1 MRGWLRRIRG
11 VLGMGIVWG
20 GAGALVGMAIELI
33 NGIWSTPLGAMMDMW
48 PVAIG
53 LPSFFMGITFS
64 TVLGVVARSRRF
76 DELSLAKFAI
86 LGGLGGLVVAV
97 LPWPL
102 VSLGLVPVGFNLW
115 PVVPAI
121 IVLFTLVG
129 IIVAPGTLALARM
142 TEDRPLGGSQARESA
157 SAIRQPAQKDEQ
169 LGEGTPISLR
179 VHSQRS
185 GDSEPP

>member
-1 MRGWLRRIRG
+1 
-11 VLGMGIVWG
+11 MGIVWG

-33 NGIWSTPLGAMMDMW
+33 NGIWLTPLGAMMDMW

-102 VSLGLVPVGFNLW
+102 VGLGLVPVGFNLW

-121 IVLFTLVG
+121 IVPFTLVG

-142 TEDRPLGGSQARESA
+142 TEGR
-157 SAIRQPAQKDEQ
+157 
-169 LGEGTPISLR
+169 
-179 VHSQRS
+179 
-185 GDSEPP
+185 